1 MEVCTYMIEEK
12 EIREELEKLLYR
24 YQKQELAKE
33 LGISRPTLNRYLK
46 DSSEMSIRI
55 LNKVMELVVG

>member
-1 MEVCTYMIEEK
+1 MIEEK

-24 YQKQELAKE
+24 YQKQELAKV

-46 DSSEMSIRI
+46 DSSEMSIRV
-55 LNKVMELVVG
+55 LNKVMELVV